1 MPGDLRKIH
10 TNGNAGLKYN
20 NMIIVQNKNFYL
32 RAAIIAVLL
41 SSVYLKM
48 YLIKKKENVFDLNLQ
63 KNFQKICHTIYQ
75 EISIILNVY

>member
-1 MPGDLRKIH
+1 MPGDLRKY

-48 YLIKKKENVFDLNLQ
+48 YLIKKKKNVL
-63 KNFQKICHTIYQ
+63 I
-75 EISIILNVY
+75 

>member
-48 YLIKKKENVFDLNLQ
+48 YLI
-63 KNFQKICHTIYQ
+63 
-75 EISIILNVY
+75 

>member
-10 TNGNAGLKYN
+10 TNGNVGLKYY

-48 YLIKKKENVFDLNLQ
+48 YLIFKPTKKFPEDLLYYLPGNKYYFKRVFKTN
-63 KNFQKICHTIYQ
+63 
-75 EISIILNVY
+75 

>member
-48 YLIKKKENVFDLNLQ
+48 YLIYTYKK
-63 KNFQKICHTIYQ
+63 
-75 EISIILNVY
+75 ISKRSAILFTRK